1 MINFLEGLWLGVKT
15 AWGGVPAT
23 LSVSAIAVAIGLLFG
38 FILAFMRMSKLRVL
52 RGISLLYTD
61 IVRGTPLVVQLFIL
75 AYGIPVLVQYW
86 GAEFKWPYLVIPAII
101 VCGLNSA
108 AYMAEIIRGGLQA
121 VPKGQLEAAASL
133 GMTHRQSMRL
143 VVVPQAVRIILPSLG
158 NEFVTMIKETSVLS
172 FAGVV
177 EIMREG
183 VLLSAR
189 TFDAFTAYLGVAI
202 VYLIFTIPLS
212 KLVLYMERKMAK

>member
-1 MINFLEGLWLGVKT
+1 MMNFLSGLWLGITT
-15 AWGGVPAT
+15 AFRGVPAT
-23 LSVSAIAVAIGLLFG
+23 MSVSAIAVVIGLILG
-38 FILAFMRMSKLRVL
+38 FLLAFMRMSKIGVL
-52 RGISLLYTD
+52 RGISLVYTD

-75 AYGIPVLVQYW
+75 AYGVPVLVQYF
-86 GAEFKWPYLVIPAII
+86 GNEFKWPYLVIPAII

-121 VPKGQLEAAASL
+121 VDKGQLEAAASL
-133 GMTHRQSMRL
+133 GMTHKQSMRL

-183 VLLSAR
+183 VLLSSR
-189 TFDAFTAYLGVAI
+189 TFDPFTAYIGVAI
-202 VYLIFTIPLS
+202 VYLVFTIPLS